1 MIYVLKFIAAW
12 LLPPGLFILLAAI
25 LTYKLWQKRSSLVL
39 RLLST
44 LLTAL
49 LYLSSTL
56 IGAKLLAL
64 PLEGKYQQSDPRKAQ
79 VIVVLGGGSVGQTPD
94 GAEQGNISATGA
106 ARLVTAARLAES
118 YQLPVL
124 ISGGQVFSDGAS
136 EALISGRILRQLG
149 VPEERI
155 IQEEQARTTQENA
168 RYTEQLCA
176 ERGYSSVLLV
186 TSALHMQRGMQ
197 FFEHYLGTQ
206 GIKILPYP
214 CDYTL
219 NPHNSFNVRW
229 LVPQTEAFNITC
241 NAVHEYVG
249 LLGVWV
255 ATIAVS

>member
-1 MIYVLKFIAAW
+1 MIYILKFIAAW
-12 LLPPGLFILLAAI
+12 LLPPGFFILLAAI
-25 LTYKLWQKRSSLVL
+25 VTWKLWQKRSSLAL
-39 RLLST
+39 RLLGI

-64 PLEGKYQQSDPRKAQ
+64 PLEGKYQQSEPRKAQ

-94 GAEQGNISATGA
+94 GDEQGNISATGA
-106 ARLVTAARLAES
+106 ARLLTAARLAQS

-136 EALISGRILRQLG
+136 EAQISGRILRQLG
-149 VPEERI
+149 LPEERI

-168 RYTEQLCA
+168 RYTAKLCS
-176 ERGYSSVLLV
+176 ERGYDSVLLV
-186 TSALHMQRGMQ
+186 TSALHMQRSVQ
-197 FFEHYLGTQ
+197 FFERYVGSQ

-219 NPHNSFNVRW
+219 NPYNSFNVRW

-249 LLGVWV
+249 MLGVWV
-255 ATIAVS
+255 ATIAIS

>member
-12 LLPPGLFILLAAI
+12 LLPPGVFTLLAAI
-25 LTYKLWQKRSSLVL
+25 ISFKLWQKRSSAAL
-39 RLLST
+39 RLGST
-44 LLTAL
+44 LLTVL

-64 PLEGKYQQSDPRKAQ
+64 PLEGRYQQSDPRQAQ

-94 GAEQGNISATGA
+94 GAEQGNVSATGA
-106 ARLVTAARLAES
+106 ARLLTAARLAQG

-124 ISGGQVFSDGAS
+124 ISGGQVFSDGVS
-136 EALISGRILRQLG
+136 EAQLSGRILRQLG
-149 VPEERI
+149 LPEERI
-155 IQEEQARTTQENA
+155 IREEQARTTQENA
-168 RYTEQLCA
+168 RYTAQLCA

-186 TSALHMQRGMQ
+186 TSALHMQRSVQ
-197 FFEHYLGTQ
+197 FFERYLGSQ

-249 LLGVWV
+249 LLGAWV
-255 ATIAVS
+255 EDKI

>member
-12 LLPPGLFILLAAI
+12 LLPPGVFTLLAAI
-25 LTYKLWQKRSSLVL
+25 ISFKLWQKRSSAAL
-39 RLLST
+39 RLGST
-44 LLTAL
+44 LLTGL

-64 PLEGKYQQSDPRKAQ
+64 PLEGRYQQSDPRQAQ

-106 ARLVTAARLAES
+106 ARLLTAARLAQGC
-118 YQLPVL
+118 QLPVL
-124 ISGGQVFSDGAS
+124 ISGGQVFTDGAS
-136 EALISGRILRQLG
+136 EAQLSGRILRQLG
-149 VPEERI
+149 LPEERI
-155 IQEEQARTTQENA
+155 IREEQARTTQENA
-168 RYTEQLCA
+168 RYTAQLCA
-176 ERGYSSVLLV
+176 ERGYSSVLLM
-186 TSALHMQRGMQ
+186 TSALHMQRSVQ
-197 FFEHYLGTQ
+197 FFERYLGSQ

-249 LLGVWV
+249 LLGAWV
-255 ATIAVS
+255 EDKI